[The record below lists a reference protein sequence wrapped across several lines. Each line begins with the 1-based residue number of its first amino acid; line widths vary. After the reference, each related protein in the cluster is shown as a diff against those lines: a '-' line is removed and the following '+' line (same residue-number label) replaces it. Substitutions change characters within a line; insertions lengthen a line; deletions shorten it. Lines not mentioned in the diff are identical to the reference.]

1 MVVLDFARVEL
12 IDAKGLG
19 VLLEL
24 QEFTQSRGIEF
35 RLINV
40 NSLVQQVLNISHL
53 NSVFETS
60 LDEKPGAAERGQPAT
75 ILRTSCF
82 QEA

>member
-12 IDAKGLG
+12 IDARGLG

-40 NSLVQQVLNISHL
+40 NSLVQQVLNISRL
-53 NSVFETS
+53 NSVFEIPQ
-60 LDEKPGAAERGQPAT
+60 EQNAAAARGRPAA

-82 QEA
+82 QEV

>member
-1 MVVLDFARVEL
+1 VVVLDFARVEL
-12 IDAKGLG
+12 IDARGLG

-40 NSLVQQVLNISHL
+40 NSLVQQVLNISRL
-53 NSVFETS
+53 NSVFEIPQ
-60 LDEKPGAAERGQPAT
+60 EQNAAAARGQPAA